1 MPLKL
6 SRLFEEVQTVEM
18 PYLGEVLSLTWT
30 PAGWTPAAQDHFVSA
45 DGENASTLAMVDVLA
60 SLLVRWD
67 LLDDDGEPIPT
78 TKDRLES
85 LPKGFLLDVL
95 RFLGSSNSPNPAS
108 EESSPG
114 T

>member
-6 SRLFEEVQTVEM
+6 SRLFEDTQTVEM
-18 PYLGEVLSLTWT
+18 PYLGEVLSITWT
-30 PAGWTPAAQDHFVSA
+30 PAGFSPAVQDRFVSA
-45 DGENASTLAMVDVLA
+45 DGENASTLALVDVLS

-67 LLDDDGEPIPT
+67 LLDDEGQTIPT
-78 TKDRLES
+78 TKERMLT
-85 LPKGFLLDVL
+85 LPKGFLLDVY